1 MQFQLTSDTHSS
13 VPLTVPILIARDEQ
27 EHPIIGY
34 NIIGETIKDRTQ
46 VQGESDGAVIDIMN
60 AAFRELTVER
70 VNALVDFVQRPA
82 EEYLCVLRT
91 SKNNITVPQG
101 QSVMVPCRV
110 DCGPLERRTPVLF
123 EPALDPSWPV
133 DLEVSE
139 QLLTL
144 PRGSP
149 HRVNIAV
156 HNPTKH
162 DVVLGRR
169 TPLGNLQLI
178 ASVRPLE
185 VVRKDLRSS
194 VRNSLSSENDSSPAH
209 QTSESSVSPPDIGP
223 SDDRIPL
230 RTPAVAL
237 GDLTESHR
245 QLATKM
251 LTEEAE
257 SFAQDDDD
265 VGCIQG
271 LQMKLE
277 LSDTTPVQK
286 THTSIPRPLYAEV
299 KHYLE
304 DLLSRGWITKSQS
317 SYASPVVCVRKK
329 DGGLRLCVDYRE
341 LNRKTLPDRHPIPRI
356 QETLDNL
363 GGNSWFW
370 VLNQGKAYHQGF
382 VQENSRHL
390 TAFITPWGL
399 YEWNRIPFGLSN
411 SPANF
416 QRFMEGCLEGIR
428 DEISITYL
436 DDVIVYSKTFEEHVE
451 NLRTVLRRLRKH
463 RVKLKP
469 SKCTLFQLEVRYL
482 GRIVNQAGHS
492 IDPES
497 TKAVTSL
504 RDSKPKNVG
513 EVRKLNGLL
522 SYYRRYIQHFSRI
535 AKPLYDLLK
544 EPERKG
550 QLQRKSQRGR
560 SAKQSAKQKGQ
571 VSARE
576 PVNWTS
582 EHEAALEQL
591 MSAIT
596 NPPVMAYPDY
606 AKPFIL
612 HTDTSEQGLGAALYQ
627 KQDGQLRLI
636 AY

>member
-1 MQFQLTSDTHSS
+1 MDVEVQFQLTSDTHSS
-13 VPLTVPILIARDEQ
+13 VPLTVPILVARDEL

-70 VNALVDFVQRPA
+70 VNALVDFVQPPA

-144 PRGSP
+144 PRGSL

-178 ASVRPLE
+178 ASVTPIE
-185 VVRKDLRSS
+185 VVPKDLRSS
-194 VRNSLSSENDSSPAH
+194 VRNSLSSENESSPAH

-237 GDLTESHR
+237 GDLTERHR

-286 THTSIPRPLYAEV
+286 TYTSIPRPLYAEV

-304 DLLSRGWITKSQS
+304 D
-317 SYASPVVCVRKK
+317 P
-329 DGGLRLCVDYRE
+329 
-341 LNRKTLPDRHPIPRI
+341 
-356 QETLDNL
+356 
-363 GGNSWFW
+363 
-370 VLNQGKAYHQGF
+370 
-382 VQENSRHL
+382 
-390 TAFITPWGL
+390 
-399 YEWNRIPFGLSN
+399 
-411 SPANF
+411 
-416 QRFMEGCLEGIR
+416 
-428 DEISITYL
+428 
-436 DDVIVYSKTFEEHVE
+436 
-451 NLRTVLRRLRKH
+451 
-463 RVKLKP
+463 
-469 SKCTLFQLEVRYL
+469 
-482 GRIVNQAGHS
+482 
-492 IDPES
+492 
-497 TKAVTSL
+497 
-504 RDSKPKNVG
+504 
-513 EVRKLNGLL
+513 
-522 SYYRRYIQHFSRI
+522 
-535 AKPLYDLLK
+535 
-544 EPERKG
+544 
-550 QLQRKSQRGR
+550 
-560 SAKQSAKQKGQ
+560 
-571 VSARE
+571 
-576 PVNWTS
+576 
-582 EHEAALEQL
+582 
-591 MSAIT
+591 
-596 NPPVMAYPDY
+596 
-606 AKPFIL
+606 
-612 HTDTSEQGLGAALYQ
+612 
-627 KQDGQLRLI
+627 
-636 AY
+636 